1 MNYIP
6 EACWE
11 KTRWPYV
18 TCGFVG
24 EQGMSL
30 MAIRVSELV
39 TSNHG

>member
-6 EACWE
+6 QACWE
-11 KTRWPYV
+11 KTRWPCV

-24 EQGMSL
+24 GRGMSL

-39 TSNHG
+39 TSNRA